1 MFNQKPVS
9 SPSPYQLFPLG
20 DSAITIDFGNMID
33 ESVNRQV
40 IALFETFRKK
50 PLPGMI
56 EAVPAYSSL
65 TIYYDTI
72 TLRKKIPAG
81 KTVYEWISEQF
92 STRLEQ
98 PLSIEQTESE
108 LVRIPV
114 CYDLEMGP
122 DLLSVAAQK
131 NITPEEL
138 IRIHTEKEYRV
149 YMLGF
154 LPGFSY
160 MGQVDERIAT
170 PRKSQPANVA
180 AGSIGIAGKQTG
192 IYPLASPGG
201 WHIIGRTP
209 LALFDAMKNEP
220 TLLKAGDRI
229 QFVPISKDEFKNH

>member
-1 MFNQKPVS
+1 VS

-20 DSAITIDFGNMID
+20 DSAITIDFGNVID
-33 ESVNRQV
+33 ESVNQQV
-40 IALFETFRKK
+40 IALFETFRKN

-92 STRLEQ
+92 STRLQQ
-98 PLSIEQTESE
+98 PLSIEQTERE
-108 LVRIPV
+108 LLRIPV
-114 CYDLEMGP
+114 CYDPEMAP
-122 DLLSVAAQK
+122 DLLSLAAQK
-131 NITPEEL
+131 NISPEEL
-138 IRIHTEKEYRV
+138 IRIHSEKEYRV

-160 MGQVDERIAT
+160 MGQVDDRIAT

-209 LALFDAMKNEP
+209 LVLFDAMKNEP